1 MADVRALRIGG
12 FSRAIVWRPWW
23 RVLAVGVALLLSL
36 SSCLALGKVPLGPTA
51 LWHALCTPSSDTG
64 LIVWQLRL
72 PRILLGALVG
82 GALALSGW
90 LLQQVMRNPLA
101 SPDTLGVTSGAS
113 AAAVGY
119 LSLLAADSGS
129 AWLPLAA
136 AAGALVA
143 VGLVYRLAWH
153 RGTTPLRLVLMGIGL
168 SALLTA
174 ATTYLLVSSAFST
187 TLSAYVW
194 LTGSVYGGNWSD
206 VARLAVGV
214 AVALVA
220 MGALMRHALLAGVDD
235 ALAVGIGVR
244 VQVMRGAL
252 TLLAAVL
259 AGLAVA
265 WGGAIAFVG
274 LIAPHLAKRL
284 VRIPG
289 TAQVVMSIALGAII
303 VMLADLA
310 GRTLFLPR
318 DLPAGLFVAAIGAP
332 FFLMLLIRQ
341 VR

>member
-1 MADVRALRIGG
+1 MAEIQALRLGR

-23 RVLAVGVALLLSL
+23 RVVMAWGVVGVALAGCLSL
-36 SSCLALGKVPLGPTA
+36 GKIPLTPPELLAALSAPL
-51 LWHALCTPSSDTG
+51 SDTG

-72 PRILLGALVG
+72 PRTLLAALVG

-113 AAAVGY
+113 AAAVAY
-119 LSLLAADSGS
+119 FSLLAADLGH

-136 AAGALVA
+136 AGGALMA
-143 VGLVYRLAWH
+143 VGIVYWLAWQQ
-153 RGTTPLRLVLMGIGL
+153 GVTPLRLVLMGIGL

-174 ATTYLLVSSAFST
+174 ATTFLLVSSPFST

-194 LTGSVYGGNWSD
+194 LTGSVYGGNWSE
-206 VARLAVGV
+206 VERLSIGLAL
-214 AVALVA
+214 ALVA
-220 MGALMRHALLAGVDD
+220 MAPLVRYALLAAVDD

-244 VQVMRGAL
+244 VQRMRGAL

-274 LIAPHLAKRL
+274 LIAPHLARRL
-284 VRIPG
+284 VPVPG
-289 TAQVVMSIALGAII
+289 AAQIVMAIAAGAIV
-303 VMLADLA
+303 VMLADLV
-310 GRTLFLPR
+310 GRTLFLPL
-318 DLPAGLFVAAIGAP
+318 DLPAGIFVAAIGAP